1 MIRVS
6 GVVVFPDGRREA
18 FTGGA
23 REWVAWEQY
32 ALSRGLPTAA
42 DDPRRAAGM
51 TMTWFLAFR
60 ASTRGQ
66 KERPAFEAWLDLID
80 DVVDV
85 EVGGADLPRRN
96 RRAQPR
102 RALCGYRHLP
112 RELAEWDSR
121 ELATLIDVL
130 SR

>member
-85 EVGGADLPRRN
+85 EVGGADPTPPEPSRAASSSSLRLPASPLESSPN
-96 RRAQPR
+96 GTPASSQP
-102 RALCGYRHLP
+102 
-112 RELAEWDSR
+112 SS
-121 ELATLIDVL
+121 TF
-130 SR
+130 